1 MVRKTGVQCVDH
13 AEVIPGRLLHVRVTR
28 THGGCIDCLNI
39 YQHAMSKDASL
50 MSRRSSVWKE
60 VARTLDR
67 VPLRNVLV
75 LAGDFNT
82 PRAPFRGHCGPGV
95 LHKDTDP
102 PEDVADFTNILES
115 YDLCILN
122 SWQTNRPSAAFE
134 FNRFQSQIDHIIVRR
149 LHADWK
155 ARLSYPI
162 ADFGPL
168 AHRNGARH
176 HPIYASIPDKKRP
189 WHGHAPVL
197 KAHVDND
204 AIVRDLQAEREP
216 ARLVA
221 FRSEVA
227 CNFSMIADVKEMGSI
242 LHNAALRHYPIQSRA
257 PKLEMWKT
265 PEVHKAVMTKW
276 RAFRYMR
283 SFADHTLASLF
294 GAWRAWLHFQQT
306 SVRARH
312 ASANNRRKKVQDE
325 LEIAAEAANRHDHR
339 TLFQVIRRLAPKQAY
354 KPTRLRAR
362 GGHLMDPQE
371 ESKAFEKHFR
381 ARFNTQDSVE
391 VALHERQ
398 WTLQQEVQISEAEL
412 GEALWNLPARKAG
425 PKMEGSSA
433 SWKAAAWEVA
443 RVVTPHLEHL
453 WAPGCLSIPH
463 TWTDS
468 HLCFLLKPQKAG
480 TDAAHF
486 RPIGLLNH
494 LGKAVLGILAR
505 RIGPKITHYV
515 EQIPQFGFVAK
526 RNIKHALRRAFNH
539 CQEVRQL
546 CAGASCS
553 IQDRQAGRSPPAC
566 VGGLMVCADLAQ
578 AFDRVPRSKL
588 MEAMSDADFSE
599 DEISIFMQW
608 HTQNSCLF
616 EHRHCSHKFNT
627 TQGVR
632 QGCKAAP
639 GLFVLFSGLMLKK
652 AGQKLGSGWVKRVVT
667 AYADDHLLHWVFK
680 SMTSLERA
688 VDELS
693 FFWGLLKSMN
703 MQIHP
708 DKCTVIFTY
717 RGTLKETVRDRFT
730 RVTSTGRVFRF
741 RHRGSL
747 IEIPMQTQAD
757 YLGTVISY
765 GSFEDLTLD
774 RRIQKAN
781 QAYWR
786 LHRILNSKRALSLRC
801 RLRLRSTVIWST
813 LSFGLDCCGLTRAGQ
828 RKLQSLCMKHIRAC
842 TASPSHIFRVTDEE
856 LLQRHGLQ
864 RPLDILIKVMASEN
878 TPASNLDT
886 DQDKLWRSQVRL
898 SLQPN
903 TSTLAEANPEQQVP
917 CHICGLY
924 FASRKAVLVHQS
936 RTHGLQTQKQ
946 EFDQYKHSVGGQPR
960 CAQCGKSFAAWKSLK
975 RHVELRRC
983 GELAHPDPDS
993 LEATA
998 DGLVSGKNPP
1008 QTSATTSQ
1016 TGGQKLD
1023 PGAASDTQA
1032 GDSDAHCIA
1041 PNDIVRIVRD
1051 ALVAKSSPNGVYEL
1065 APHIRQ
1071 RMRQECCQCGQWVAS
1086 TFMMKNHYRNSHPQL
1101 WQQHSA
1107 QVGKQCSGY
1116 VSVGSPCILC
1126 GSSSSGKKHMPRCTV
1141 LFQFCMTR
1149 LAQAIPGHGRSDRGV
1164 LWTPGFVAESD
1175 GKEGHGTEPSTTKD
1189 SKIGERQG
1197 RRQAEEEGKV
1207 TSGHGSGHERG
1218 IDPDPGRQANPKT
1231 RGQRTHPSRQSCLG
1245 PLHGQH
1251 AGKPPTEIPVRRSQQ
1266 MEERA
1271 SEGGSSWETAAQ
1283 SSTVSDHNACHEQ
1296 GARSGGFRQSAAREG
1311 GEQRVAKP
1319 GTMAVPAMECG
1330 TQGAANG
1337 HQPKAIGARQGK
1349 ACSATDEGHGRPG
1362 GCGAQTTLHQAFK
1375 RSDAEQHGRLP
1386 SGNRNPV
1393 NRGDRCLPSF
1403 GSFYGASTAPNPT
1416 QEGYQSEANT
1426 SGATSSG
1433 DARILSVALINP
1445 HNVCYVNTVVLSI
1458 AWTFSLI
1465 NHVWVRLMGYAAP
1478 AVTALLQSTGPFS
1491 IASNF
1496 LWRSLLHAWRDIARQ
1511 QDAAEFMQHLI
1522 HAGGLVPMKG
1532 RWEAR
1537 CIEDD
1542 VCRALDS
1549 GTTDFITMAI
1559 PIMEGACIQQIVNA
1573 WSSQHYLHAL
1583 TFIPQVLVVRLDRFR
1598 NAAGQLHKDS
1608 TSVMPRRD
1616 ISVPLFTGDGLICE
1630 WVGFRLSAMILHH
1643 GVGPHS
1649 GRYTAALIPGDDGVW
1664 LTDDSRPATHHAEL
1678 PEQAKRNIYLLLFRR
1693 VAI

>member
-1 MVRKTGVQCVDH
+1 
-13 AEVIPGRLLHVRVTR
+13 
-28 THGGCIDCLNI
+28 
-39 YQHAMSKDASL
+39 
-50 MSRRSSVWKE
+50 
-60 VARTLDR
+60 
-67 VPLRNVLV
+67 
-75 LAGDFNT
+75 
-82 PRAPFRGHCGPGV
+82 
-95 LHKDTDP
+95 
-102 PEDVADFTNILES
+102 
-115 YDLCILN
+115 
-122 SWQTNRPSAAFE
+122 
-134 FNRFQSQIDHIIVRR
+134 
-149 LHADWK
+149 
-155 ARLSYPI
+155 
-162 ADFGPL
+162 
-168 AHRNGARH
+168 
-176 HPIYASIPDKKRP
+176 
-189 WHGHAPVL
+189 
-197 KAHVDND
+197 
-204 AIVRDLQAEREP
+204 
-216 ARLVA
+216 
-221 FRSEVA
+221 
-227 CNFSMIADVKEMGSI
+227 
-242 LHNAALRHYPIQSRA
+242 
-257 PKLEMWKT
+257 
-265 PEVHKAVMTKW
+265 
-276 RAFRYMR
+276 
-283 SFADHTLASLF
+283 
-294 GAWRAWLHFQQT
+294 
-306 SVRARH
+306 
-312 ASANNRRKKVQDE
+312 
-325 LEIAAEAANRHDHR
+325 
-339 TLFQVIRRLAPKQAY
+339 
-354 KPTRLRAR
+354 
-362 GGHLMDPQE
+362 MDPQE

-398 WTLQQEVQISEAEL
+398 WTLQQGVQISEAEL

-443 RVVTPHLEHL
+443 RVVTPHLEHP

-652 AGQKLGSGWVKRVVT
+652 AGQKLGSDWVKRVVT

-801 RLRLRSTVIWST
+801 RLRLWSTVIWST

-886 DQDKLWRSQVRL
+886 DQDKLWRSQIRL

-960 CAQCGKSFAAWKSLK
+960 CAHCC
-975 RHVELRRC
+975 VE
-983 GELAHPDPDS
+983 EP
-993 LEATA
+993 E
-998 DGLVSGKNPP
+998 
-1008 QTSATTSQ
+1008 TT
-1016 TGGQKLD
+1016 
-1023 PGAASDTQA
+1023 
-1032 GDSDAHCIA
+1032 C
-1041 PNDIVRIVRD
+1041 
-1051 ALVAKSSPNGVYEL
+1051 
-1065 APHIRQ
+1065 
-1071 RMRQECCQCGQWVAS
+1071 
-1086 TFMMKNHYRNSHPQL
+1086 
-1101 WQQHSA
+1101 
-1107 QVGKQCSGY
+1107 
-1116 VSVGSPCILC
+1116 
-1126 GSSSSGKKHMPRCTV
+1126 
-1141 LFQFCMTR
+1141 
-1149 LAQAIPGHGRSDRGV
+1149 
-1164 LWTPGFVAESD
+1164 
-1175 GKEGHGTEPSTTKD
+1175 
-1189 SKIGERQG
+1189 
-1197 RRQAEEEGKV
+1197 
-1207 TSGHGSGHERG
+1207 
-1218 IDPDPGRQANPKT
+1218 
-1231 RGQRTHPSRQSCLG
+1231 
-1245 PLHGQH
+1245 
-1251 AGKPPTEIPVRRSQQ
+1251 
-1266 MEERA
+1266 
-1271 SEGGSSWETAAQ
+1271 
-1283 SSTVSDHNACHEQ
+1283 
-1296 GARSGGFRQSAAREG
+1296 
-1311 GEQRVAKP
+1311 
-1319 GTMAVPAMECG
+1319 
-1330 TQGAANG
+1330 
-1337 HQPKAIGARQGK
+1337 
-1349 ACSATDEGHGRPG
+1349 
-1362 GCGAQTTLHQAFK
+1362 
-1375 RSDAEQHGRLP
+1375 
-1386 SGNRNPV
+1386 
-1393 NRGDRCLPSF
+1393 
-1403 GSFYGASTAPNPT
+1403 
-1416 QEGYQSEANT
+1416 
-1426 SGATSSG
+1426 
-1433 DARILSVALINP
+1433 
-1445 HNVCYVNTVVLSI
+1445 
-1458 AWTFSLI
+1458 
-1465 NHVWVRLMGYAAP
+1465 
-1478 AVTALLQSTGPFS
+1478 
-1491 IASNF
+1491 
-1496 LWRSLLHAWRDIARQ
+1496 
-1511 QDAAEFMQHLI
+1511 
-1522 HAGGLVPMKG
+1522 
-1532 RWEAR
+1532 
-1537 CIEDD
+1537 
-1542 VCRALDS
+1542 
-1549 GTTDFITMAI
+1549 
-1559 PIMEGACIQQIVNA
+1559 
-1573 WSSQHYLHAL
+1573 
-1583 TFIPQVLVVRLDRFR
+1583 
-1598 NAAGQLHKDS
+1598 
-1608 TSVMPRRD
+1608 
-1616 ISVPLFTGDGLICE
+1616 
-1630 WVGFRLSAMILHH
+1630 
-1643 GVGPHS
+1643 
-1649 GRYTAALIPGDDGVW
+1649 
-1664 LTDDSRPATHHAEL
+1664 
-1678 PEQAKRNIYLLLFRR
+1678 
-1693 VAI
+1693 